1 MRRTRK
7 RTSKG
12 TYRHRSKRSS
22 KGTYKRTSKR
32 TSKRVSRKQSG
43 GEWVDMKLMNN
54 IIKKRSNTSTLADT
68 SANKAKEFKEL
79 IEKEFS

>member
-7 RTSKG
+7 GTLKRTSKR
-12 TYRHRSKRSS
+12 TSKRR
-22 KGTYKRTSKR
+22 YKRTSKR
-32 TSKRVSRKQSG
+32 TYKRVSRKQSG